1 MTNGM
6 QDGAALKAAEQ
17 PTPERFFNAL
27 NAHQQTEAMKT
38 AVELDVFTAIAE
50 GNSSPATIARR
61 CKAAERGVRI
71 LCDFLTIHGFL
82 TKENGQ
88 YGLAPDAAAF
98 LNRHSPAY
106 LAGAS
111 EFMLTGRVRR
121 GHELLTEAVR
131 RGGTAL
137 GRGTLEPENP
147 DWVEFARAMMPLMS
161 YPAEVM
167 ATELRKGGEARKV
180 LDIAAGHGMFG
191 IAVAKQNPS
200 AQVYAADWGNVLEV
214 AEENGRAA
222 GIAERH
228 HLIPGDA
235 FETEF
240 GGGYDLVLITNFL
253 HHFDIPTC
261 TEFLRKVHAAL
272 VPGGRAAIVDLVPNA
287 DRISPPTAAAFS
299 LMMLATTPTGDA
311 FTLAEFEQMAS
322 DAGFARTEMT
332 PAIVGLDRMIVA
344 YHD

>member
-6 QDGAALKAAEQ
+6 HDGAGVKPAEQ
-17 PTPERFFNAL
+17 PTPERFFNAI
-27 NAHQQTEAMKT
+27 NAYEQTEAIKT
-38 AVELDVFTAIAE
+38 AIELEIFAAIAE
-50 GNSSPATIARR
+50 GKTTAAAIGER

-71 LCDFLTIHGFL
+71 LCDFLAIHGFV
-82 TKENGQ
+82 TKDKSG
-88 YGLAPDAAAF
+88 YGLAPDTAMF

-106 LAGAS
+106 IGGAI
-111 EFMLTGRVRR
+111 EFMLTARIRK

-131 RGGTAL
+131 HGGTAL

-161 YPAEVM
+161 YPAEIM
-167 ATELRKGGEARKV
+167 AAELRRGGESKKV

-191 IAVAKQNPS
+191 IAVARHNPT
-200 AQVYAADWGNVLEV
+200 AEIYAADWQNVLAV
-214 AEENGRAA
+214 AQENARGA

-240 GGGYDLVLITNFL
+240 GDGYDLILITNFL

-261 TEFLRKVHAAL
+261 TQFLRKVHGAL
-272 VPGGRAAIVDLVPNA
+272 APGGRAAIVDLVPNP

-299 LMMLATTPTGDA
+299 MMMLTTTPSGDA
-311 FTLAEFEQMAS
+311 YTLPEYEQMTR
-322 DAGFARTEMT
+322 DAGFARSELAQ
-332 PAIVGLDRMIVA
+332 PIIGLDRLIVA
-344 YHD
+344 YK